1 MNLIKKYKKIQNK
14 SILLSNLKNYIKN
27 LFLIY
32 CKNNSYLIERI

>member
-14 SILLSNLKNYIKN
+14 SILLSNLKNIKN